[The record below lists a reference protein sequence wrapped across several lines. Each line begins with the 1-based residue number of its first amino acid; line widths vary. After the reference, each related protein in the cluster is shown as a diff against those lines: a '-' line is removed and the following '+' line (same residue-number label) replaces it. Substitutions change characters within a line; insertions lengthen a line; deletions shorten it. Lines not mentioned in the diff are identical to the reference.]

1 MKQCKKQT
9 VVAVIMKDN
18 QLISTG
24 TNEIHADVDNCPRI
38 GMKAGEGYELC
49 KNICKQKYHAEEEA
63 CINAGEK
70 AKGATLHLIGH
81 TYCCDNC
88 LNVMKKHGIY
98 QVKIGIQTIL
108 L

>member
-38 GMKAGEGYELC
+38 GMKAGEGYDLC
-49 KNICKQKYHAEEEA
+49 KSICKQKYHAEEEA
-63 CINAGEK
+63 CIVAGEK

-88 LNVMKKHGIY
+88 IKVMKQYGID